1 VTSFTKKLWH
11 STEAGVLIPNGS
23 VSEASNRSKTNVLH
37 VKSRAV
43 EIEDLYADAGL
54 TMSPTCG
61 LAQLIDNAKLV
72 ADRWLTNQTANCTM
86 IDVFYSLHL
95 NRLADAILPLRDVPG
110 KERYLN
116 ALTSGDLDCFSHQ
129 GSYAKNIFWELEL
142 WTILRRG
149 CPSASLQDPPDIVL
163 SLAGGTLG
171 VACKKIYSE
180 KNVEKVLSEAVR
192 QVEGDFSVGVVALSL
207 DELIPPETVLR
218 VRNKMEMDRFLHK
231 HIDDFITR
239 HERHLRKYLS
249 AGRLVSA
256 LVSVNVIADVLE
268 WKVRF
273 NNARSS
279 LAWTIP
285 GLPTE
290 KEALLKQFRDIALV
304 YRKTL
309 STSNNTI
316 HQMNW

>member
-1 VTSFTKKLWH
+1 MTSFTKKLWH
-11 STEAGVLIPNGS
+11 STKAGILIPNGY
-23 VSEASNRSKTNVLH
+23 VSEASIRSKTNFLL
-37 VKSRAV
+37 VKSRAM

-54 TMSPTCG
+54 AISPTCS
-61 LAQLIDNAKLV
+61 LAQLIDNAKKSDV
-72 ADRWLTNQTANCTM
+72 
-86 IDVFYSLHL
+86 DVFRVLHL
-95 NRLADAILPLRDVPG
+95 NRLADAILPLRDVPC
-110 KERYLN
+110 KEKYLN
-116 ALTSGDLDCFSHQ
+116 ALTSGDLDFFSRKD
-129 GSYAKNIFWELEL
+129 SYAKNIFWELEL

-163 SLAGGTLG
+163 PLVGGTLG

-180 KNVEKVLSEAVR
+180 KNVEKVLSEAVS

-207 DELIPPETVLR
+207 DELIPPQKVLS
-218 VRNKMEMDRFLHK
+218 VRNKMEMDLILRK
-231 HIDDFITR
+231 HTDDFVMH

-256 LVSVNVIADVLE
+256 IVSVNVIAEVLE

-285 GLPTE
+285 GLSAE
-290 KEALLKQFRDIALV
+290 KESLLKQFRDATLV
-304 YRKTL
+304 
-309 STSNNTI
+309 
-316 HQMNW
+316 